1 MPEDIEKLKRL
12 IGLETD
18 DNRLITEAV
27 THRSYA
33 GEYQLTYNNQRLEF
47 LGDAVL
53 EIILSEAIYRAR
65 PDADEGAMSKHRS
78 MLACE
83 STLAAVSRELD
94 LGSYLLLGR
103 GESASG
109 GADRES
115 ILADLFEAV
124 VGVLYLSKG
133 LDAARDFVL
142 GRLGERISDPGIAAA
157 AFNPKGELQE
167 LAQKHCIP
175 RPEYRLTSVSGPGH
189 AQTFTVEASC
199 GGLTAAGSGK
209 SRRRAEEE
217 AASMLFK
224 LLSAKFENL

>member
-12 IGLETD
+12 IGLETG

-33 GEYQLTYNNQRLEF
+33 GEYQLAYNNQRLEF

-53 EIILSEAIYRAR
+53 EIILSEAIYRAH
-65 PDADEGAMSKHRS
+65 PEADEGTMSKHRS
-78 MLACE
+78 ILACE
-83 STLAAVSRELD
+83 STLASVSRELE

-103 GESASG
+103 GESSSG
-109 GADRES
+109 GADRDS

-142 GRLGERISDPGIAAA
+142 GQLGPRIADPGVAAVT
-157 AFNPKGELQE
+157 FNPKGELQE

-175 RPEYRLTSVSGPGH
+175 RPEYRLTGVSGPGH
-189 AQTFTVEASC
+189 AQTFNVEASC
-199 GGLTAAGSGK
+199 AGFTAAGSGR
-209 SRRRAEEE
+209 SRRRAEENA
-217 AASMLFK
+217 AASLFQMI
-224 LLSAKFENL
+224 SAKYESQ